1 MIGLR
6 VPTLSSTWN
15 SGHPS
20 SHILN
25 GLSWKIAKPSI
36 MRPRNRCTIN
46 FLSVFPSDL
55 LRDGARADDPL
66 AVYLQDIDIVSML
79 IRNASTPLTNTLPGS
94 RQALKVTKGLSFVSC
109 WMRNVNQEDEA
120 ETDFPLS
127 KDAPR
132 NTQAG
137 FTLA

>member
-1 MIGLR
+1 MEDCE
-6 VPTLSSTWN
+6 TLNNAPKEQVHDQFSQWVSERSTE
-15 SGHPS
+15 
-20 SHILN
+20 
-25 GLSWKIAKPSI
+25 
-36 MRPRNRCTIN
+36 
-46 FLSVFPSDL
+46 
-55 LRDGARADDPL
+55 RDGARADDPL

-79 IRNASTPLTNTLPGS
+79 IRNASTPSTNTLPGS

-120 ETDFPLS
+120 ETDFPLP